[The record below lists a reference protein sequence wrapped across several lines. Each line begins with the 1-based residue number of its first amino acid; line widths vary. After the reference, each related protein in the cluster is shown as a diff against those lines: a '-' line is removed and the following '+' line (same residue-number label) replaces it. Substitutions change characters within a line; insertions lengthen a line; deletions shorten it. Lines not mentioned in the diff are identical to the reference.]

1 MSRRRAS
8 YSEKT
13 ASKFIKSII
22 WGVVSGSIICTVLLF
37 ASAFLFVKIGYIP
50 ENVMSTFTIIIA
62 CIGVFFGGYIAAKIS
77 KEKGLITGMAVGLLL
92 FIIVAVVSASVI
104 SEPFTVATLTKSL
117 IFIIAGAIGGFT
129 GVYKF

>member
-13 ASKFIKSII
+13 ASKFVKSII
-22 WGVVSGSIICTVLLF
+22 WGVFLGSVICTALLF